1 MSTVLTSDA
10 TEIWQAGVQAVDSST
25 LVRQCVLRSGDQ
37 LSICGEEFALSQ
49 VGRIVVL
56 GGGKA
61 GAGMAAGVE
70 AALGPELVAQKV
82 TGWLNVPADCLRP
95 LQRIVLH
102 AARPAGVNEPRPAGV
117 AGAEQILMLAA
128 ELRPDDLCLVLLSG
142 GGSAL
147 LPAPRDITLD
157 DKLAVTRLLS
167 QRGADIRELNTVR
180 QCLSRFK
187 GGGLL
192 RAAANGKVRTLIISD
207 VIGDPIDIIASGP
220 TSPLPLRPQ
229 QAREILQRYARDET
243 EIPAAVWSA
252 LALRVAEP
260 QHLPRAAKRVHNHII
275 GNNRTALEAS
285 AVEARQRG
293 YEVQFSALAPAGLAS
308 DAGTQ
313 LADEALQ
320 IQQSLARTTRRVCL
334 LSGGEPVVALAR
346 TERPRKG
353 GRNQELV
360 LAAWLRLQSTG
371 CRGISLL
378 SGGTDGEDG
387 PTDAAGAWIDAEVA
401 QRINLLQ
408 LDAAA
413 ELAINNS
420 YPFFERAGG
429 LLKTGPTHTN
439 VMDVRVALIEA

>member
-180 QCLSRFK
+180 QCLSRIK

-260 QHLPRAAKRVHNHII
+260 QHLPRAATRVHNHII